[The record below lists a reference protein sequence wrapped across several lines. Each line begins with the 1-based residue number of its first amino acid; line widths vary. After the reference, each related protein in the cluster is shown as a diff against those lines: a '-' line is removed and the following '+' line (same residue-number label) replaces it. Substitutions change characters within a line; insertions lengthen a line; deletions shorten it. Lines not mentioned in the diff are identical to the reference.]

1 MKFKRYAIYYIP
13 EMDAEFYKSGTK
25 WLGWDVFTGKKIV
38 NNKDHITKNA
48 RRYGFHGTLYP
59 PFELK
64 SKINFN
70 DFEKSVDQFAK
81 NKKAFDMGKGKITNL
96 DQFIAI
102 CFNESEKKLK
112 FFAADCIKYFHKYR
126 KYPSQNELEK
136 RRKIG
141 LTKRQEK
148 NLVEWGYPFVMEEFK
163 FHMTLTGHLQDNEKK
178 LIESKLKKIFI
189 SSFNNPIKFNSIC
202 LLGEDADNFFH
213 FINRFY
219 LSD

>member
-25 WLGWDVFTGKKIV
+25 WLGWDVFTGKKKV

-81 NKKAFDMGKGKITNL
+81 NKKAFDMGKGKITKITNKYIFL
-96 DQFIAI
+96 FVISV
-102 CFNESEKKLK
+102 NTKLHSR
-112 FFAADCIKYFHKYR
+112 AW
-126 KYPSQNELEK
+126 
-136 RRKIG
+136 IG
-141 LTKRQEK
+141 T
-148 NLVEWGYPFVMEEFK
+148 
-163 FHMTLTGHLQDNEKK
+163 
-178 LIESKLKKIFI
+178 
-189 SSFNNPIKFNSIC
+189 
-202 LLGEDADNFFH
+202 
-213 FINRFY
+213 
-219 LSD
+219 